1 MEQHYFNVVI
11 VDLNHEVFQHLINE
25 STMSYIYSFN
35 DSLETTND
43 NWAITTFYIKD
54 CIEFDRCIDREK
66 FISYL
71 KVLYKRK
78 YEYK

>member
-1 MEQHYFNVVI
+1 
-11 VDLNHEVFQHLINE
+11 
-25 STMSYIYSFN
+25 MSYIYSFN